1 MRVMKAVINEDWGNL
16 LLQEVKR
23 LKGEPKS
30 KAGSSY
36 RWGTNKGFSVDAEKG
51 LWQDFS
57 TGDGGCYKDFLKI
70 YKNTTISEYL
80 YGKNTL
86 KVRYQNGSGKDFRF
100 FKKDDAGKLT
110 FGQGDTQ
117 LMPYNFDRVT
127 GFDEVI
133 ICEGEKT
140 TDAMQSVSSVPVL
153 TGGGAKDIKN
163 RNWKCIHGKQ
173 VMLCRDNDDPGKE
186 WEQELGEL
194 LTYDYDCKVLIA
206 DIPSAWGEK
215 DDFADWLHEYKE
227 EDAFYKWCL
236 LNNSS
241 MKAPL
246 EYATFDQINIAQY
259 KEPQWLVENFIS
271 EGDQAIF
278 YAKAGHGKSLFT
290 GALIS
295 NLCSGHNFAGFTIP
309 TAKKCLLVDGEM
321 SLPELQKRYRGYFK
335 TIKDPR
341 MDNLLLMSVFFEDNP
356 VGNLSLPENRQKL
369 IKAIQ
374 YHKPEVVVL
383 DNYFTLW
390 SPSDHNNAEC
400 WQEEVMDLLL
410 FLRKKGIAVIVI
422 DHSNKGQSLF
432 GSSVKVVTM
441 DLVLRGEQ
449 SDKEDDLYTWHFEKA
464 RKLNSD
470 NRNSFELRLNDTDG
484 LSFSRNEKLQPAYRL
499 RELFDKDMSIRE
511 AETTMKDE
519 YPHEKG
525 FSKSSIERYFNQWGN
540 DDDKDVYF

>member
-1 MRVMKAVINEDWGNL
+1 MKSVINEDWGNL

-30 KAGSSY
+30 QAGNSY
-36 RWGTNKGFSVDAEKG
+36 RWGTNKGFSVDSEKG

-70 YKNTTISEYL
+70 YKDTTISQYH
-80 YGKNTL
+80 YGNNTL
-86 KVRYQNGSGKDFRF
+86 KVRYQNGNGKDFRF

-110 FGQGDTQ
+110 FGQGDTM
-117 LMPYNFDRVT
+117 LMPYNFDKVNERQ
-127 GFDEVI
+127 EVI

-140 TDAMQSVSSVPVL
+140 VDAMQPLCSVPVL

-163 RNWKCIHGKQ
+163 RDWKCIYGRQ
-173 VMLCRDNDDPGKE
+173 VMLCRDNDAPGLE
-186 WEQELGEL
+186 WEKDLCEL
-194 LTYDYDCKVLIA
+194 LTYEYNCIVLLA
-206 DIPSAWGEK
+206 EIPGNWGEK
-215 DDFADWLHEYKE
+215 DDFADWRHEYQE
-227 EDAFYKWCL
+227 QDAFYNWCL
-236 LNNSS
+236 HNNKPMSP
-241 MKAPL
+241 PL
-246 EYATFDQINIAQY
+246 EFATFDKINTTQY
-259 KEPQWLVENFIS
+259 KEPEWLIENFLS
-271 EGDQAIF
+271 DGDQAIF

-295 NLCSGHNFAGFTIP
+295 NLCSGHNFAGFNVP
-309 TAKKCLLVDGEM
+309 KSKKCLLVDGEM

-341 MDNLLLMSVFFEDNP
+341 MDNLILMSVFFEDNP
-356 VGNLSLPENRQKL
+356 VSNLSLPENRQKL
-369 IKAIQ
+369 IKAIM

-400 WQEEVMDLLL
+400 WQDEVMDLLL
-410 FLRKKGIAVIVI
+410 FLRKRGIAVIVI

-449 SDKEDDLYTWHFEKA
+449 SEKEEDLYTWHFEKA
-464 RKLNSD
+464 RKLNSE
-470 NRNSFELRLNDTDG
+470 NRNSFELRLNDTEG
-484 LSFSRNEKLQPAYRL
+484 LSFSRNEKIKPTYRL
-499 RELFDKDMSIRE
+499 RELFDQDVSIRE

-519 YPHEKG
+519 YPYEKG
-525 FSKSSIERYFNQWGN
+525 FSKSSVERFFNQWTKEEK
-540 DDDKDVYF
+540 KDVYF